1 MNNIENIFMCLAA
14 PLLIASTVTKERG
27 RRLMIF
33 MLTGMASCLFSSY
46 ISTFIAAAQGAD
58 VISASL
64 EISPFVEEIMK
75 LFPLIFYI
83 LVFEPTVTSD
93 ILDAC
98 MMTAIGFAT
107 LENVCFLMTNGSEDI
122 IELAIR
128 GFGTGTM
135 HVVCASF
142 VAFGLLHLWN
152 RLWLRVAGTVAFL
165 CAATT
170 FHGVFNVLVS
180 QTGIPMYI
188 GFIIPVATTVGILVL
203 RKRLK
208 LRGII

>member
-83 LVFEPTVTSD
+83 LV
-93 ILDAC
+93 
-98 MMTAIGFAT
+98 
-107 LENVCFLMTNGSEDI
+107 
-122 IELAIR
+122 
-128 GFGTGTM
+128 
-135 HVVCASF
+135 
-142 VAFGLLHLWN
+142 
-152 RLWLRVAGTVAFL
+152 
-165 CAATT
+165 
-170 FHGVFNVLVS
+170 
-180 QTGIPMYI
+180 
-188 GFIIPVATTVGILVL
+188 
-203 RKRLK
+203 
-208 LRGII
+208 